1 MLGKRDSEVA
11 VIVEDSE
18 KVAGVMDGQE
28 YEAGPYALQLRLE
41 CFRCV
46 WATELKRR
54 KRFHN
59 ESIIFLIYLL
69 VLNRTVLGGHTDSS
83 IDMSDPISDR
93 FYKEVWMTTAGR
105 NATIYEK
112 V

>member
-18 KVAGVMDGQE
+18 KVAAVMDGRE

-46 WATELKRR
+46 RPFYSSSPGAYCPA
-54 KRFHN
+54 FH
-59 ESIIFLIYLL
+59 
-69 VLNRTVLGGHTDSS
+69 DS
-83 IDMSDPISDR
+83 M
-93 FYKEVWMTTAGR
+93 
-105 NATIYEK
+105 
-112 V
+112 